1 MLRGT
6 RSQGRKRAQN
16 RTRLPVTTAAD
27 QTVAAPRSGKPP
39 LPRKP
44 RIASGAL
51 LPSTS
56 APVPLPRWG
65 LNLPSRHPSHTGRG
79 KKTSLQGSHRISSF
93 LRSSSAREGEKRR
106 SSGECSCPPVSRSAQ
121 HHQCGAPHQFLS
133 QEGNSPNSV
142 LAKDGNIGP
151 PVKKKLKSKIHPHHF
166 KIMHM
171 KASAQER
178 KGWIVLMCWGVSRA
192 GYRRSCRSL
201 PALSSCPLHCTFPG
215 Q

>member
-1 MLRGT
+1 MVGFGFSKELLGWSRPERRSASGGGSRASQMLRGT
-6 RSQGRKRAQN
+6 CSQGRKRAQN

-93 LRSSSAREGEKRR
+93 LRSSSAREGEKRQ

-121 HHQCGAPHQFLS
+121 HHQCGAPHHTS
-133 QEGNSPNSV
+133 SS
-142 LAKDGNIGP
+142 
-151 PVKKKLKSKIHPHHF
+151 H
-166 KIMHM
+166 
-171 KASAQER
+171 R
-178 KGWIVLMCWGVSRA
+178 KETLQT
-192 GYRRSCRSL
+192 L
-201 PALSSCPLHCTFPG
+201 F
-215 Q
+215 